1 MDRDDDR
8 KITSEEADRIARE
21 KWNKKYSGEFNEKRA
36 TYDGWLDDFFHHILE
51 CETPIL
57 DLGCGNGNNARYL
70 AKKGKEVVACDYSE
84 SALETI
90 KENMPEI
97 SDRMC
102 FDMRDGLPFDDNF
115 TSIIIADLS
124 LHYFTEE
131 DTVRI
136 LNEIHRVLK
145 PNGMLLFRVNS
156 TNDINYG
163 ALEGEE
169 IEYHYRRNAKD
180 GDKRFFDK
188 KDLQKFFS
196 MFSSVYVKEETM
208 SERYEKPKVL
218 WRGAVVK

>member
-36 TYDGWLDDFFHHILE
+36 TYDGWLDDFFHYILE

-70 AKKGKEVVACDYSE
+70 AKKGKEVIACDYSE

-169 IEYHYRRNAKD
+169 IEYITTPELIEEKFGRDADIIID
-180 GDKRFFDK
+180 GGIGETEPSTIVNCVDGEMEVVRQGKGW
-188 KDLQKFFS
+188 L
-196 MFSSVYVKEETM
+196 EE
-208 SERYEKPKVL
+208 
-218 WRGAVVK
+218 